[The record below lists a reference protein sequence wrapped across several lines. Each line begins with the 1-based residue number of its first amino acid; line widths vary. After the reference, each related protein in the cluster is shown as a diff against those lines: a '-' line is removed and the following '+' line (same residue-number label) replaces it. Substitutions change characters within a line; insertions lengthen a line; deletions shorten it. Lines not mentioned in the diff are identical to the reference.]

1 MNAHVCGDTALGT
14 GVYRVSG
21 VDQGKSYQ
29 RRADSLIRA
38 FIRTGRGCSLPGNR
52 KGTAGIGCAPCAAAE
67 LLWHPLGGFRLES
80 ARNRALSIDGR
91 DVSRSLEVGVTEG

>member
-1 MNAHVCGDTALGT
+1 MASVKAAGHRPEPQVTESMNAHVCGDTAVGT

-38 FIRTGRGCSLPGNR
+38 FIRTGRGCS
-52 KGTAGIGCAPCAAAE
+52 
-67 LLWHPLGGFRLES
+67 
-80 ARNRALSIDGR
+80 
-91 DVSRSLEVGVTEG
+91 